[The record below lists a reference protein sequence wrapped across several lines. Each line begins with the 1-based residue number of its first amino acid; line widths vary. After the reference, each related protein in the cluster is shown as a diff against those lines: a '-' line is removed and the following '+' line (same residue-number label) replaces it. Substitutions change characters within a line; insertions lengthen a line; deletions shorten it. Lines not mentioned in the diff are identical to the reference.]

1 MYQFIDSFLK
11 MVHEINKTGR
21 YGDPLVLKELSIK
34 KRTKIAWKYLKD
46 LLEKIVNTPW
56 LKRQKTQVKNW

>member
-11 MVHEINKTGR
+11 MVFGINKTGR
-21 YGDPLVLKELSIK
+21 FGEPLVLKELSIK

-46 LLEKIVNTPW
+46 IMEKILNS
-56 LKRQKTQVKNW
+56 

>member
-46 LLEKIVNTPW
+46 LLEKIVNTP
-56 LKRQKTQVKNW
+56 

>member
-11 MVHEINKTGR
+11 MVVQINKTGR
-21 YGDPLVLKELSIK
+21 YGEPLVLKELSIK

-46 LLEKIVNTPW
+46 LLQKIVNNP
-56 LKRQKTQVKNW
+56 